1 MSKLKKENDNYFGQS
16 LNILNYIE
24 SICKQQAALYGY
36 QEIKL
41 STYNQSSCQDDRIIN
56 RADKLIHLLSVIKN
70 NNNELINQEIVKY
83 YSFAVK
89 NVGTSENYKFSVL
102 NINREDNFSDIENIQ
117 LALSILDKL
126 NIKYKIYYNYIG
138 CSTCLNKYKEQVMNL
153 LNENDPNLR
162 LVNIDNICLLLN
174 SYKDSINLP
183 KIDFCNKCSKE
194 INSLENGLN
203 QYIFNINKND
213 YLTLIEKSDEY
224 KSKLI
229 FEIKDEKGN
238 LLISGGRLDNL
249 YNYKSVSMKDIGI
262 VGFSINIENLQ
273 KLVRLPEEQLK
284 LDVLILIEKMNFRL
298 KAFDLVKRLR
308 DANFK
313 ADILMKE
320 KQHRLMYTRK
330 YLLEQSSRIIICLEE
345 KQMKRDIAIV
355 KDLNNNTSIAMPL
368 NSIIPALNGMLNK
381 Y

>member
-89 NVGTSENYKFSVL
+89 NVGTYENYKFSVL

-153 LNENDPNLR
+153 LNENVPNLR